1 VTGEGAGHADTTQ
14 AAGDLA
20 ERLLRSRGGSPG
32 PRLLGIDGRSG
43 TGKTTLASAVVV
55 DLTRR
60 GVTAPCVHMDE
71 LYAGWQGLAGAPAAL
86 HRQVLTP
93 LRLGGAASYRRW
105 DWARGSYA
113 RHPVRVPPA
122 EVVVVEGVGAIQA
135 DRAAYDLTV
144 WLSAPTPVRRARALS
159 RDGEMF
165 APHWDTWAAQEDEL
179 FGSAADGMPPWP
191 VDVHLSVT
199 EPDAVTP

>member
-1 VTGEGAGHADTTQ
+1 LRGF
-14 AAGDLA
+14 AALDV
-20 ERLLRSRGGSPG
+20 RMD
-32 PRLLGIDGRSG
+32 DGCVCG
-43 TGKTTLASAVVV
+43 QV
-55 DLTRR
+55 LTHPPS
-60 GVTAPCVHMDE
+60 T
-71 LYAGWQGLAGAPAAL
+71 L